1 MASPTAPVAFDDSE
15 PVTFSFPF
23 NGVDSDSTSCA
34 PVAKIGPRE
43 ADQPISAF
51 CRTCDTGLSAL
62 PVKVRGAAWS
72 AISRMSDSAIATGA
86 TMTEL
91 RETGGSGGNS
101 VITGAE
107 DEPRSDS
114 QSIAFRLTKNET
126 ATTAMATRIVLGPTG
141 IGRRIVP
148 PD

>member
-1 MASPTAPVAFDDSE
+1 
-15 PVTFSFPF
+15 
-23 NGVDSDSTSCA
+23 
-34 PVAKIGPRE
+34 
-43 ADQPISAF
+43 
-51 CRTCDTGLSAL
+51 
-62 PVKVRGAAWS
+62 
-72 AISRMSDSAIATGA
+72 
-86 TMTEL
+86 MTEL